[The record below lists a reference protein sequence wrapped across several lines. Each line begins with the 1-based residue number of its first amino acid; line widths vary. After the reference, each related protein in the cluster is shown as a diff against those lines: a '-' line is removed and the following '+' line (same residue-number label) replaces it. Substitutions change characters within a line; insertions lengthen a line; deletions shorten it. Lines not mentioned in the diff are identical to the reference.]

1 MTKTGARIET
11 LDGALAAVAK
21 LGPVAREHAQKCEDG
36 RRLAPE
42 VIDAIADA
50 GLWRAFGPKAIGG
63 AGLGGLTEQ
72 FEILRALAYEDMS
85 AAWGLFICGTANGFV
100 GARLSDAGRAEV
112 FAAGCVPIAGVFNP
126 GGSGAPAAD
135 GGLVVSGRWPF
146 ASGVTYAQWV
156 LANVIVL
163 DDAGAPK
170 PGIGGLPD
178 IQSVVVRHD
187 DVTLIDDWHVAG
199 LRGTGSMTFTMEGV
213 TVPESRCFPFFGRA
227 SIDEPKYQL
236 PIISAVGPAFG
247 SLAVGLAQ
255 RALDEVLAVLP
266 SRVGPPSF
274 EPASAD
280 PLNQLA
286 VGRAQAAIRAA
297 LASSRAIYAGY
308 DDRATRGEDLSG
320 ISLAE
325 RAELHQHTVWVA
337 ETCQAVVNDL
347 FRLGGAS
354 SIYEPGI
361 LQRVW
366 RDINILNQH
375 LYLRGSNH
383 RTAGEVLLG
392 FEVPN
397 PLF

>member
-1 MTKTGARIET
+1 MAETRARIET
-11 LDGALAAVAK
+11 LEDALAAIAKVA
-21 LGPVAREHAQKCEDG
+21 PVAREHAQKCEDG

-42 VIDAIADA
+42 VIDAITDA
-50 GLWRAFGPKAIGG
+50 GLWRVFGPKEIGD
-63 AGLGGLTEQ
+63 AGLGGIMEQ

-85 AAWGLFICGTANGFV
+85 AAWGLFICGTSNGFV
-100 GARLSDAGRAEV
+100 AARLPDAGRAEV
-112 FAAGCVPIAGVFNP
+112 FAAGGVPIAGVFNP
-126 GGSGAPAAD
+126 GGSGTPAAD

-146 ASGVTYAQWV
+146 ASGVSYAHWV
-156 LANVIVL
+156 VANVVVL

-170 PGIGGLPD
+170 PGVGGLPE
-178 IQSVVVRHD
+178 IQTAVVRQS
-187 DVTLIDDWHVAG
+187 DVTIVDDWHVAG

-213 TVPESRCFPFFGRA
+213 AVPSSRCYPFLGRA
-227 SIDEPKYQL
+227 AIDDPKYQL
-236 PIISAVGPAFG
+236 PIISGVGPGFA

-297 LASSRAIYAGY
+297 LESSRAIFGRY
-308 DDRATRGEDLSG
+308 DDRAARGEDLSG
-320 ISLAE
+320 ITLAE
-325 RAELHQHTVWVA
+325 RAEIHQHTVWVA
-337 ETCQAVVNDL
+337 ETCQAVVNEL

-354 SIYEPGI
+354 SIYEPGA

-366 RDINILNQH
+366 RDINVLNQH
-375 LYLRGSNH
+375 LYVRSANH
-383 RTAGEVLLG
+383 RTAGQVALG

>member
-1 MTKTGARIET
+1 MTETRARILSLE
-11 LDGALAAVAK
+11 DALAAVANV
-21 LGPVAREHAQKCEDG
+21 GPVAREHAQKCEDG

-42 VIDAIADA
+42 VIDAITDA
-50 GLWRAFGPKAIGG
+50 GLWRAFGPKAVGD

-85 AAWGLFICGTANGFV
+85 AAWALFICGTANGFV

-112 FAAGCVPIAGVFNP
+112 FAAGGTPIAGVFNP

-163 DDAGAPK
+163 GDDGVPK

-178 IQSVVVRHD
+178 IQTVVVRHE
-187 DVTLIDDWHVAG
+187 DVSVIDDWHVAG
-199 LRGTGSMTFTMEGV
+199 LRGTGSMTFTMESV
-213 TVPESRCFPFFGRA
+213 TVPASRCFPFFGRPT
-227 SIDEPKYQL
+227 IDEPKYRL
-236 PIISAVGPAFG
+236 PIISGVAPGFA

-255 RALDEVLAVLP
+255 RALDEVVVLLP
-266 SRVGPPSF
+266 TRVGPPSF

-297 LASSRAIYAGY
+297 LESTRAIFRQY
-308 DDRATRGEDLSG
+308 DDRAARGDDLSG
-320 ISLAE
+320 IALAE

-337 ETCQAVVNDL
+337 ETCQAIVNDL

-354 SIYEPGI
+354 SIYEPGV

-366 RDINILNQH
+366 RDVNILNQH
-375 LYLRGSNH
+375 LYLRGANH
-383 RTAGEVLLG
+383 RTAGQVLLG
-392 FEVPN
+392 FDVPN

>member
-1 MTKTGARIET
+1 MNDTRARIET
-11 LDGALAAVAK
+11 LEDALAAVAK
-21 LGPVAREHAQKCEDG
+21 VGPVARENAQKCEDS
-36 RRLAPE
+36 RRMAPG
-42 VIDAIADA
+42 VIDAIDDA
-50 GLWRAFGPKAIGG
+50 GLWRAFGPKAIGD
-63 AGLGGLTEQ
+63 AGLGGISEQ

-85 AAWGLFICGTANGFV
+85 AAWGLFICGTSNGFV

-112 FAAGCVPIAGVFNP
+112 FAAGGVPIAGVFNP
-126 GGSGAPAAD
+126 GGTGTPEAA

-146 ASGVTYAQWV
+146 ASGITYAQWV

-163 DDAGAPK
+163 DDAGVPK

-178 IQSVVVRHD
+178 IQMVVVRAH
-187 DVTLIDDWHVAG
+187 DVTIVDDWHVAG

-213 TVPESRCFPFFGRA
+213 TVPASRCMPFFGRA
-227 SIDEPKYQL
+227 SIDDPKYQL
-236 PIISAVGPAFG
+236 PIISGVGSGFAA
-247 SLAVGLAQ
+247 LAVGLAQ
-255 RALDEVLAVLP
+255 RALDEVLELLP
-266 SRVGPPSF
+266 TRVGPPSF

-280 PLNQLA
+280 PLNQLE
-286 VGRAQAAIRAA
+286 VGRAHAAIRAA
-297 LASSRAIYAGY
+297 LESSRAIFGRY
-308 DDRATRGEDLSG
+308 DDRAAKGEDLG
-320 ISLAE
+320 GVSLAE
-325 RAELHQHTVWVA
+325 RAEIHQHTVWVA

-361 LQRVW
+361 LQRIW

-375 LYLRGSNH
+375 LYVRGSHH